1 MSETGNLLSQF
12 LMSTSLVIIKV
23 LYDPQIDHF
32 KRNLRE
38 TPGESLDW
46 GIRF

>member
-12 LMSTSLVIIKV
+12 LMLTSLVKITV
-23 LYDPQIDHF
+23 LYDPQIDYF